1 MMSVF
6 KKLIRRELGEINYN
20 KYFTYIQKNLKNKS
34 LESKEVYE
42 DIYTKLKDK
51 DIEAIARMHDR
62 LNDAMLLAF
71 RISKNY
77 MFALI
82 FYIAASTFILVKGL
96 MPLIAISALGI
107 MSVLF
112 LIKTYEFVINKYCF
126 IDAQIVLVYKSVL
139 EKIILGHVKSRN
151 L

>member
-6 KKLIRRELGEINYN
+6 KKLIRKELGEVNYN

-42 DIYTKLKDK
+42 DIYTRLKDK
-51 DIEAIARMHDR
+51 DIETIARMHDR

-82 FYIAASTFILVKGL
+82 FFIVASAFILLKGL
-96 MPLIAISALGI
+96 VPLVAITALGT

-112 LIKTYEFVINKYCF
+112 LVKTYEFVINKYCF

-139 EKIILGHVKSRN
+139 EKIILGHVKNRN

>member
-6 KKLIRRELGEINYN
+6 KKLIRKELGEVNYN

-42 DIYTKLKDK
+42 DIYTRLKDK
-51 DIEAIARMHDR
+51 DIESIARMHDR

-82 FYIAASTFILVKGL
+82 FFIVASAFILLKGL
-96 MPLIAISALGI
+96 VPLVAITALGT

-112 LIKTYEFVINKYCF
+112 LVKTYEFVINKYCF

-139 EKIILGHVKSRN
+139 EKIILGHVKNRN

>member
-6 KKLIRRELGEINYN
+6 KKLIRKELGEVNYN

-42 DIYTKLKDK
+42 DIYTRLKDK
-51 DIEAIARMHDR
+51 DIESIARMHDR

-82 FYIAASTFILVKGL
+82 FFIVASVFILLKGL
-96 MPLIAISALGI
+96 VPLVAITALGT

-112 LIKTYEFVINKYCF
+112 LVKTYEFVINKYCF

-139 EKIILGHVKSRN
+139 EKIILGHVKNRN

>member
-6 KKLIRRELGEINYN
+6 KKLIRKELGEVNYN

-34 LESKEVYE
+34 LESKEVFE
-42 DIYTKLKDK
+42 DIYTRLKDK
-51 DIEAIARMHDR
+51 DIEAIAHMHDR

-77 MFALI
+77 MFAVV
-82 FYIAASTFILVKGL
+82 FYIAASTFILLKGL
-96 MPLIAISALGI
+96 VPFIAITALGT

-112 LIKTYEFVINKYCF
+112 LIKTYEFVVNKYCF

-139 EKIILGHVKSRN
+139 EKIILGHVKRRN

>member
-6 KKLIRRELGEINYN
+6 KKLIRKELGEVNYN
-20 KYFTYIQKNLKNKS
+20 KYFTYVQKNLRNKS

-42 DIYTKLKDK
+42 DIYTRLKDK
-51 DIEAIARMHDR
+51 DIESIARMHDR

-82 FYIAASTFILVKGL
+82 FYIAASAFILLKGL
-96 MPLIAISALGI
+96 VPLISIMALGT

-112 LIKTYEFVINKYCF
+112 LVKTYEFVINKYCF

>member
-6 KKLIRRELGEINYN
+6 KKFIRKELGEVNYN

-42 DIYTKLKDK
+42 DIYTRLKDK
-51 DIEAIARMHDR
+51 DIESIARMHDR

-82 FYIAASTFILVKGL
+82 FFIVASAFILLKGL
-96 MPLIAISALGI
+96 VPLVAITALGT

-112 LIKTYEFVINKYCF
+112 LVKTYEFVINKYCF

-139 EKIILGHVKSRN
+139 EKIILGHVKNRN

>member
-6 KKLIRRELGEINYN
+6 KKLIRKELGEVNYN

-34 LESKEVYE
+34 LESKEVFE
-42 DIYTKLKDK
+42 DIYTRLKDR
-51 DIEAIARMHDR
+51 DIESIARMHDR

-77 MFALI
+77 LFALI
-82 FYIAASTFILVKGL
+82 FFIAASAFILLKGL
-96 MPLIAISALGI
+96 VPLVAITALGT

-112 LIKTYEFVINKYCF
+112 LVKTYEFVINKYCF